1 MHKANRRQR
10 MSESSMW
17 LMTEQ
22 RSECTRC
29 HVHDDDLF
37 DSSEGDRWLEVPTS
51 RVAQFS
57 CSVRFSKRLKDFFS
71 KSSSSLIKVFSICL
85 APGYVFSNQSA
96 SHFSPSRELCAFC
109 VHNRLVFW
117 GKFKPVSGS
126 KYGRSRA
133 FFPWGVEMLTVL
145 CKHHLLSSPAR
156 PPPTPNIARSRSV
169 SLTWTTICIL
179 TSVSSRSCAC

>member
-1 MHKANRRQR
+1 MHRANRRQR
-10 MSESSMW
+10 TSESSMW

-37 DSSEGDRWLEVPTS
+37 DSSEGDRWLGEPTS
-51 RVAQFS
+51 RVVQFS
-57 CSVRFSKRLKDFFS
+57 CSVRFSERLKGFFS

-109 VHNRLVFW
+109 VHNRSFFGGNSNLLV
-117 GKFKPVSGS
+117 GQNTG
-126 KYGRSRA
+126 GHGH
-133 FFPWGVEMLTVL
+133 FFLEGLKCLQYFTDTT
-145 CKHHLLSSPAR
+145 CC
-156 PPPTPNIARSRSV
+156 PPPPVLLLHQI
-169 SLTWTTICIL
+169 
-179 TSVSSRSCAC
+179 